1 MDNFKKL
8 YEAAI
13 LAAKGAY
20 TPYSNFQVGAALES
34 KSGEIYSGGNI
45 ENASYSLTCCA
56 ERVAIFKAVSSGVTD
71 FKTFVITSDT
81 KEPISPCGAC
91 RQVMSEFFDEN
102 VDIVLTN
109 NKGNRIIINIHEL
122 LPYSFNL
129 K

>member
-8 YEAAI
+8 YEAAT

-91 RQVMSEFFDEN
+91 RQVMSEFFDES
-102 VDIVLTN
+102 VDIILTN
-109 NKGNRIIINIHEL
+109 NKGNKKVINIHEL

-129 K
+129 

>member
-8 YEAAI
+8 YEAAT
-13 LAAKGAY
+13 LAAKHAY

-56 ERVAIFKAVSSGVTD
+56 ERVTIFKAVSSGVTD

-102 VDIVLTN
+102 VDIILTN
-109 NKGNRIIINIHEL
+109 NKGNKKVINIHEL

-129 K
+129 

>member
-8 YEAAI
+8 YEAVTI
-13 LAAKGAY
+13 AAKGAY

-34 KSGEIYSGGNI
+34 KSGDIYSGGNI

-56 ERVAIFKAVSSGVTD
+56 ERVAIFKAISSGVTD

-102 VDIVLTN
+102 VAIILTN
-109 NKGNRIIINIHEL
+109 NKGNKKVINIHEL

-129 K
+129 